1 GFTIDSGPSD
11 NSTFHQPRDLEA
23 TQDQEPTTESEGTEE
38 VIIPGAETEEEY
50 EDCTEDGAE
59 PENGGDDVPTKDY
72 EKIEDHLTIADD
84 DVVYHQSDY
93 GMEEAA
99 FSKVIVT
106 SEELKESTM
115 ESEAVETRRFIAHDV
130 LDEAGETAGLRMT
143 IEEEIL
149 GIIDV
154 MISSVIREDDGNV
167 ENIVTNEDFEGTGTV
182 VAILHDEEIEASMTR
197 EDIVEE
203 NLVDRKAS
211 AELLDTNPEE
221 VLILQDKAIEED
233 AECYGGPDTW
243 EDYAESEDLLTID
256 DIVTLPQGNDER
268 EEAAL
273 SEVIVTSKY
282 LNEIVNVLECE
293 DTEIRSYTEHDDLD
307 KAGEAAPATVTGE
320 DETVRFVNEIIQS
333 VIRENYHKGEDLVIE
348 EDVEGTNAEVDVV
361 VDEEYEEAMASED
374 LAGEDAVDSKLPAE
388 HLDSNP
394 EGALILQ
401 DTAAEED
408 EERYG
413 GQDACEELTRV
424 DYEET
429 EDLLIQHDVLIS
441 KETPQS
447 NDELEDTALSKVLR
461 DDDDKK
467 EDLMTEDD
475 VEGTNAEVDVVVDEE
490 NVEAMTSE
498 ELAEEDAVDSKL
510 SAELLD
516 SNPEDALILQDKA
529 AKDEERYGGQ
539 DTCEELDE
547 SEDLLIT
554 LSVIREDDDTREDKV
569 TDVDVKGTNAVV
581 DVVVPEESESTVTRA
596 DVIEEDVVDTKVS
609 AVLLDMTPK
618 DVLEHYGALDTCQQF
633 TSEDYERSEAL
644 LTTHDVLK
652 SEETP
657 WSELEEA
664 ALSKVI
670 VTSEDLE
677 AFGNFLDKEAT
688 EIRSFVARDDLDKAG
703 EKAPTTETQEDK
715 TRETLSFVN
724 ETTPTLISFGDYEG
738 EDIVT
743 DEDFKRTNAVRD
755 VIVEEESE
763 AAITSED
770 VFEEY
775 L

>member
-361 VDEEYEEAMASED
+361 VDEE
-374 LAGEDAVDSKLPAE
+374 
-388 HLDSNP
+388 
-394 EGALILQ
+394 
-401 DTAAEED
+401 
-408 EERYG
+408 
-413 GQDACEELTRV
+413 
-424 DYEET
+424 
-429 EDLLIQHDVLIS
+429 
-441 KETPQS
+441 
-447 NDELEDTALSKVLR
+447 
-461 DDDDKK
+461 
-467 EDLMTEDD
+467 
-475 VEGTNAEVDVVVDEE
+475 